1 LSASDSA
8 APTSS
13 TCKSHDTISLYT
25 PHIHSNLFSPEQ
37 RGGGNPPGSYVFFA
51 TLKTSEPTVKT
62 LYGVYAYKWVLAAV
76 GLLLQ
81 VE

>member
-1 LSASDSA
+1 L
-8 APTSS
+8 
-13 TCKSHDTISLYT
+13 
-25 PHIHSNLFSPEQ
+25 Q

-51 TLKTSEPTVKT
+51 TLKTNEPTVKT